1 MKLYHRDLGEGE
13 PLVILHGLLGGS
25 DNWGTVGRRLA
36 ERFRVIMVDLRNHGR
51 SPHNDSFDYGVMS
64 GDVNELLQD
73 MGLHRINLVGH
84 SMGGKVA
91 MSYAQYYPFKVLR
104 LGVVDIAPRVYHST
118 FFQDLIDSLMA
129 VSLEGAD
136 TRDEAEARFADLLPD
151 PAFRGFVLKN
161 LRLRREGGYDWRV
174 NLPAIRRALP
184 HILGDI
190 GRLDAYT
197 GPAAFFRG
205 ERSDYVR
212 DADIPLIRDYFPA
225 ADVITIPGAGH
236 WVHSDAPDAFQDAL
250 LQFLTRPLPPSGSP
264 S

>member
-1 MKLYHRDLGEGE
+1 ML
-13 PLVILHGLLGGS
+13 PNGS
-25 DNWGTVGRRLA
+25 CRTCRRGRR
-36 ERFRVIMVDLRNHGR
+36 ERHRGGWSIAVFRC
-51 SPHNDSFDYGVMS
+51 
-64 GDVNELLQD
+64 
-73 MGLHRINLVGH
+73 
-84 SMGGKVA
+84 
-91 MSYAQYYPFKVLR
+91 
-104 LGVVDIAPRVYHST
+104 ST
-118 FFQDLIDSLMA
+118 
-129 VSLEGAD
+129 
-136 TRDEAEARFADLLPD
+136 
-151 PAFRGFVLKN
+151 
-161 LRLRREGGYDWRV
+161 
-174 NLPAIRRALP
+174 IRRALP